1 MALSVQGD
9 GEASAADGAAALLT
23 RADLP
28 VIGGILT
35 DITGANDEP
44 ILHAIERGVA
54 HLCDTY
60 YDVKLSSFGTPGYM
74 AARPDRIATVPC
86 LH

>member
-1 MALSVQGD
+1 MTLSVQGD
-9 GEASAADGAAALLT
+9 GEASAVDRAAALLA
-23 RADLP
+23 RAGLP

-35 DITGANDEP
+35 DIAGANDEP

-54 HLCDTY
+54 HLYDTY
-60 YDVKLSSFGTPGYM
+60 YDVELSSAGTPGYM

>member
-1 MALSVQGD
+1 MTLSVQGD
-9 GEASAADGAAALLT
+9 GEASAVDRAAALLA
-23 RADLP
+23 RAGLP

-35 DITGANDEP
+35 DVAGANDEP

-54 HLCDTY
+54 HLYYTYCD
-60 YDVKLSSFGTPGYM
+60 VELSSVGAPGYM
-74 AARPDRIATVPC
+74 AARPDRFATVPC

>member
-1 MALSVQGD
+1 MGRQARST
-9 GEASAADGAAALLT
+9 GAAALLA

-35 DITGANDEP
+35 DIAGANDEP

-54 HLCDTY
+54 HLYDTY
-60 YDVKLSSFGTPGYM
+60 YDVELSSFGAPGYM